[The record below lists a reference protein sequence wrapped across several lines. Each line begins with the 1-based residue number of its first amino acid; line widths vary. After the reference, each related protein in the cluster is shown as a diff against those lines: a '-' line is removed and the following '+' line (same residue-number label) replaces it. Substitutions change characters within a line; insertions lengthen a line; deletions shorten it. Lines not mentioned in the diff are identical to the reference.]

1 MPDVLG
7 VTGMPL
13 AGKTTVADILRQ
25 QAHENVDMGDVVRSE
40 MDARDIPVEKT
51 AEFVNSQRKAYGQSA
66 IARLTVPRIQNALE
80 DSDKVVVTGMRST
93 EEHDRFQEELGVDMD
108 IVAVWASVE
117 TRRQRMQNRGR
128 EEDEKGQEFEERDQR
143 EIENGVAELVA
154 LSNHL
159 IKNES
164 TDEEDLNKKV
174 RAAWQNTM
182 H

>member
-1 MPDVLG
+1 MPSVLG

-13 AGKTTVADILRQ
+13 AGKTTVADILEE
-25 QAHENVDMGDVVRSE
+25 HGYEKVDMGDVVRTE

-66 IARLTVPRIQNALE
+66 IARLTVPRVQNALE

-93 EEHDRFQEELGVDMD
+93 EERDRFQEELGVDMD
-108 IVAVWASVE
+108 IVALWASVE

-128 EEDEKGQEFEERDQR
+128 EEDEKGQDFEERDRR

-154 LSNHL
+154 LSDHL

-164 TDEEDLNKKV
+164 TDEKELEHRV
-174 RAAWQNTM
+174 RNLV
-182 H
+182 